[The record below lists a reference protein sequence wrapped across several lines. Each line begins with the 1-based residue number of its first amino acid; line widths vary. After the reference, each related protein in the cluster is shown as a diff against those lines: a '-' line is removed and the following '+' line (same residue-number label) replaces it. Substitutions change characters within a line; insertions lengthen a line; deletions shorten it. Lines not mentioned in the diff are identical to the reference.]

1 MFTRNDSAEKRSL
14 LEKPNVADTNQNEGV
29 GSGAKSET
37 NVVGGSLDAATLGA
51 AAAGGTTS
59 GAGRGGSA
67 VPTMGPPSDR
77 ALAGKSVLVDE
88 ASDLVLHSSRLGAAF
103 YGSTEISHDR
113 PQHDR
118 SKVPHKVPYLSLYR
132 YATGLDWFLL
142 IFGALGAVVQ
152 GSGWPVLYLF
162 LGIMLDDFITF
173 NTANLTQVDVDNVTM
188 HTTRTLLQFV
198 PSINNNEEV
207 IVVSDQ
213 FELGVEESCIR
224 FALVGLAVMI
234 SSYIQ
239 TASFGL
245 TGERQTNRL
254 RKAFFHSILH
264 QEISWFD
271 FHQTGEI
278 TSKLSDDIEKVK
290 SGYGEN
296 VGIFLQFLGQII
308 AGFILAFTTSWE
320 LTLVIMAVLPVLVI
334 SSGFMA
340 HVISVMTKQE
350 MKAYSQAGGV
360 AEEVLSCIR
369 TVTAFGGQKKE
380 LERYEKELL
389 TAKAAGIKKG
399 ITSGLGIGMS
409 YLFYSCTYALSLWY
423 GPKMVSEGRIT
434 GGDVVTV
441 FFCIWS
447 GSASIGNLTPSI
459 HAIASARG
467 SAVAIYDVIDSEPE
481 IDKRKDKGM
490 KPKSVEGHLEFRHVR
505 FSYPIRQDV
514 PVLRDLSMKVNSGQ
528 RVALVGS
535 SGCGKSTIVKLLLR
549 FYSHTSGEICIDGID
564 IRDLNVTWLRENI
577 GVVSQ
582 EPTLFNCSIKQ
593 NIEYG
598 HEGVSDAEIV
608 EAAKKANAHQFIS
621 SLPKGY
627 DTVVGERGAQLSGG
641 QKQRVAIARALVRN
655 PRILLLDEAT
665 SALDSESEKLVQ
677 EALDKAQEGRTTLV
691 IAHRLSTV
699 QNADLIIVIKEGHVA
714 ESGNHKELMN
724 KESIYRQL
732 VTLQMFKKRDDFIS
746 DDDARSL
753 GRQSSLNESVPSSPS
768 SDSVKYS
775 SANDELIVSLNGNGK
790 LHMEEEE
797 IPSKGK
803 KKNKKRKK
811 EKSKTSV
818 PELSYRDILRLNAPE
833 CHYIIIGCIFAAF
846 LGAALPTL
854 AILLTEIIRIFS
866 LPPKEIPAAAS
877 FWSLMFIVLGVV
889 RAVSIFISMLMFSIS
904 GELLTLRLRKK
915 AFWAILRQ
923 DAAWFDE
930 PHHNTG
936 SLANVLATDASNV
949 QGATG
954 LRIST
959 LIHEFVTVLIAV
971 IIAFV
976 YGWQLALFTMCAVP
990 LMTLWG
996 RIQMAMLTGTQ
1007 KQDSHLL
1014 QEASKIASEAVE
1026 NITTVSSL
1034 MLEERIYHFYCE
1046 KLREPLKKI
1055 QKHKFFFAFAVCCSQ
1070 ASVFFL
1076 FAAAFR
1082 FGGHL
1087 VAIGQMS
1094 SDAMF
1099 KVIIVITYAGIALG
1113 QAAAFMPDFSKAKLS
1128 AAKLVNLI
1136 ALKPPIDNY
1145 STEGLKPN
1153 KIDGYIKCNNL
1164 TFRYPNRPGST
1175 ILDNLNLNIKP
1186 GQTMALVGES
1196 GCGKSTMVALMERF
1210 YDPNFGCIQL
1220 DGNDLRELNI
1230 GWLRSNMSIVSQE
1243 PVLFACSVRD
1253 NIAYGVEEDLPQEE
1267 VERVAK
1273 MANIHDFIVS
1283 LPLGYDTLVG
1293 EKGAQLSGG
1302 QKQRVAIARALARNP
1317 RILLFDEAT
1326 SALDTESEQ
1335 IVQTALDNA
1344 MEGRTS
1350 IVVAQRLNTIQNSDQ
1365 IAVIRDGNIVEQ
1377 GRHQELVSRK
1387 GHYYTLTMGQHS

>member
-1 MFTRNDSAEKRSL
+1 MFARDDNAERRSL
-14 LEKPNVADTNQNEGV
+14 LEKHNGGVKNQHEGV
-29 GSGAKSET
+29 GTGTKSE
-37 NVVGGSLDAATLGA
+37 NVDVVGGSLDPASLGA
-51 AAAGGTTS
+51 AAGS
-59 GAGRGGSA
+59 DGGSGSAVA

-88 ASDLVLHSSRLGAAF
+88 ASDLVIHSSRLTAAL
-103 YGSTEISHDR
+103 YGSQRPDR
-113 PQHDR
+113 PQQNR
-118 SKVPHKVPYLSLYR
+118 TKVPQKVPFLSLYR
-132 YATGLDWFLL
+132 YATEQDWLL
-142 IFGALGAVVQ
+142 LVLGAVAALAN
-152 GSGWPVLYLF
+152 GSAWPILYLF
-162 LGIMLDDFITF
+162 LGLMLDDFIMF
-173 NTANLTQVDVDNVTM
+173 NTANVTLTDFDNATM
-188 HTTRTLLQFV
+188 HTTRTLLQF
-198 PSINNNEEV
+198 PSGANEDV
-207 IVVSDQ
+207 LIVSDT
-213 FELGVEESCIR
+213 FEQGVQESCIR
-224 FALVGLAVMI
+224 FALVGLSVMI

-254 RKAFFHSILH
+254 RKAFFHAILH

-278 TSKLSDDIEKVK
+278 TSKLSDDVEKVK

-308 AGFILAFTTSWE
+308 AGFILAFSVSWE
-320 LTLVIMAVLPVLVI
+320 LTIVIMAVLPVLVL

-340 HVISVMTKQE
+340 HVISVMTTQE
-350 MKAYSQAGGV
+350 MQAYSQAGGV

-369 TVTAFGGQKKE
+369 TVMAFGGQKKE

-423 GPKMVSEGRIT
+423 GPKMVSEGRIS

-447 GSASIGNLTPSI
+447 GSASIGNLTPSV

-467 SAVAIYDVIDSEPE
+467 AAVAIYDVIDSEPE

-490 KPKSVEGHLEFRHVR
+490 KPKSIEGNIEFRNVR

-528 RVALVGS
+528 RVAVVGS
-535 SGCGKSTIVKLLLR
+535 SGCGKSTMVKLLLR
-549 FYSHTSGEICIDGID
+549 FYNHASGEICIDGID

-582 EPTLFNCSIKQ
+582 EPTLFNCSIRQ
-593 NIEYG
+593 NIEFG
-598 HEGVSDAEIV
+598 HEGVSDAEIE

-627 DTVVGERGAQLSGG
+627 DTTVGERGAQLSGG

-699 QNADLIIVIKEGHVA
+699 QNADLIFVMKEGHVA

-724 KESIYRQL
+724 RESIYRQL
-732 VTLQMFKKRDDFIS
+732 VTLQMFKKQDESILS
-746 DDDARSL
+746 DDDVRSL
-753 GRQSSLNESVPSSPS
+753 GRQSSLNDSVPSSPS

-775 SANDELIVSLNGNGK
+775 SVNDELIVPVNGNGK
-790 LHMEEEE
+790 VHMGEEE
-797 IPSKGK
+797 PSIKTK
-803 KKNKKRKK
+803 KKNKKHKK
-811 EKSKTSV
+811 EKTFTSV
-818 PELSYRDILRLNAPE
+818 PKLSYWDILRLNKPE

-866 LPPKEIPAAAS
+866 LPPDEMVAAAS

-889 RAVSIFISMLMFSIS
+889 RAVSIFVSMLMFSIS

-930 PHHNTG
+930 PEHNTG

-959 LIHEFVTVLIAV
+959 LMHEFVTVLIAV
-971 IIAFV
+971 IIAFI
-976 YGWQLALFTMCAVP
+976 YGWQLALFTLCAVP
-990 LMTLWG
+990 LMTFWG

-1014 QEASKIASEAVE
+1014 QEASEIASEAIE

-1034 MLEERIYHFYCE
+1034 NLEERIYHFYCE

-1076 FAAAFR
+1076 FAGAFR

-1113 QAAAFMPDFSKAKLS
+1113 QAAAFMPDFSKAKMS
-1128 AAKLVNLI
+1128 AAKLITLI
-1136 ALKPPIDNY
+1136 GLKPTIDNY
-1145 STEGLKPN
+1145 STEGLKPL
-1153 KIDGYIKCNNL
+1153 KIDGAIKCNNL

-1175 ILDNLNLNIKP
+1175 ILDSLNLNIKP
-1186 GQTMALVGES
+1186 GHTMALVGES

-1210 YDPNFGCIQL
+1210 YDPNCGSIQL
-1220 DGNDLRELNI
+1220 DGNDLRDLNI

-1243 PVLFACSVRD
+1243 PVLFACSIRD
-1253 NIAYGVEEDLPQEE
+1253 NIAYGVEDELPQDE

-1273 MANIHDFIVS
+1273 MANIHDFIIS

-1335 IVQTALDNA
+1335 IVQNALDNA
-1344 MEGRTS
+1344 MDGRTS

>member
-1 MFTRNDSAEKRSL
+1 MTTSTVKNTYQPMTANANGATKNGRADHSTYSVAIKDKKRS
-14 LEKPNVADTNQNEGV
+14 
-29 GSGAKSET
+29 ET
-37 NVVGGSLDAATLGA
+37 
-51 AAAGGTTS
+51 
-59 GAGRGGSA
+59 
-67 VPTMGPPSDR
+67 
-77 ALAGKSVLVDE
+77 KK
-88 ASDLVLHSSRLGAAF
+88 
-103 YGSTEISHDR
+103 
-113 PQHDR
+113 
-118 SKVPHKVPYLSLYR
+118 SKVPRKVPFLHLYR
-132 YATGLDWFLL
+132 YATLLDWLL
-142 IFGALGAVVQ
+142 LVLGALGALAQ
-152 GSGWPVLYLF
+152 GSGWPILYLF
-162 LGIMLDDFITF
+162 LGIMLDDFIMF
-173 NTANLTQVDVDNVTM
+173 DTANITAATDSENLTGFY
-188 HTTRTLLQFV
+188 TTRTLLQAV
-198 PSINNNEEV
+198 QPANEEV
-207 IVVSDQ
+207 IVVSSE
-213 FELGVEESCIR
+213 FEHGVEESCIR

-254 RKAFFHSILH
+254 RKAFFHAILH

-271 FHQTGEI
+271 FHQTGEL

-308 AGFILAFTTSWE
+308 AGFILAFISSWE

-340 HVISVMTKQE
+340 HVISVMTTQE
-350 MKAYSQAGGV
+350 LKAYSQAGGV

-369 TVTAFGGQKKE
+369 TVMAFGGQKKE
-380 LERYEKELL
+380 LARYEKELQ
-389 TAKAAGIKKG
+389 TAKSAGIKKG
-399 ITSGLGIGMS
+399 ITSGVGIGLS

-447 GSASIGNLTPSI
+447 GSSSIGNLTPSI

-467 SAVAIYDVIDSEPE
+467 AAVAIYDVINSEPE
-481 IDKRKDKGM
+481 IDKRKDKGL
-490 KPKSVEGHLEFRHVR
+490 KPKTIEGDIDFRKVR

-514 PVLRDLSMKVNSGQ
+514 PVLRDLSMSIKSGQ

-549 FYSHTSGEICIDGID
+549 FYSNTAGHVCVDGID

-582 EPTLFNCSIKQ
+582 EPNLFNCSIRQ

-598 HEGVSDAEIV
+598 HEDVSEAEII
-608 EAAKKANAHQFIS
+608 EASKKANAHQFIS
-621 SLPKGY
+621 SLPMGY
-627 DTVVGERGAQLSGG
+627 DTLVGERGAQLSGG

-677 EALDKAQEGRTTLV
+677 DALDKAQEGRTTLV

-699 QNADLIIVIKEGHVA
+699 QNADVIFVVKEGRIV
-714 ESGNHKELMN
+714 EKGNHKELMAT
-724 KESIYRQL
+724 ESIYRQL
-732 VTLQMFKKRDDFIS
+732 VTLQMFKTADDSIIS
-746 DDDARSL
+746 DDDIKSV
-753 GRQSSLNESVPSSPS
+753 GRQSSVNESLPSSPT
-768 SDSVKYS
+768 SDSVKYFTT
-775 SANDELIVSLNGNGK
+775 NDELIVLNGNG
-790 LHMEEEE
+790 LSHHEEEE
-797 IPSKGK
+797 AVIEGK
-803 KKNKKRKK
+803 KKKQKRRRKK
-811 EKSKTSV
+811 KQKSRTNV
-818 PELSYRDILRLNAPE
+818 PMLSYRDILKLNAPE

-866 LPPKEIPAAAS
+866 LPPSEMPAAAS

-889 RAVSIFISMLMFSIS
+889 RAVSIFISMLMFSLS
-904 GELLTLRLRKK
+904 GEQLTLRLRKQ
-915 AFWAILRQ
+915 AFWSMLRQ

-930 PHHNTG
+930 PSHDTG
-936 SLANVLATDASNV
+936 SLANLLATDASNV

-959 LIHEFVTVLIAV
+959 VIHECVTV
-971 IIAFV
+971 IIALVIAFI
-976 YGWQLALFTMCAVP
+976 YGWQLALFTVCAVP

-1007 KQDSHLL
+1007 KQDNQLL
-1014 QEASKIASEAVE
+1014 QEASKIASEAIE

-1034 MLEERIYHFYCE
+1034 MLEERMYQAYCT

-1087 VAIGQMS
+1087 VAIGEMS

-1113 QAAAFMPDFSKAKLS
+1113 QAAAFMPDFSKAKMS
-1128 AAKLVNLI
+1128 AAKLVTLI
-1136 ALKPPIDNY
+1136 NLKPPIDNY
-1145 STEGLKPN
+1145 STEGLKPK
-1153 KIDGYIKCNNL
+1153 KIDGSIKCSDL
-1164 TFRYPNRPGST
+1164 TFRYPNRPGT
-1175 ILDNLNLNIKP
+1175 TVLDGLNLNIKP
-1186 GQTMALVGES
+1186 GQTVALVGES
-1196 GCGKSTMVALMERF
+1196 GCGKSTMVSLMERF
-1210 YDPNFGCIQL
+1210 YDPNFGSIQL
-1220 DGNDLRELNI
+1220 DGNDLRNLNV
-1230 GWLRSNMSIVSQE
+1230 GWLRSSMSIVSQE
-1243 PVLFACSVRD
+1243 PVLFACSIRD
-1253 NIAYGVEEDLPQEE
+1253 NISYSVEESLSQEE
-1267 VERVAK
+1267 VENAAK

-1283 LPLGYDTLVG
+1283 LPQGYDTLVG
-1293 EKGAQLSGG
+1293 EKGTQLSGG

-1335 IVQTALDNA
+1335 VVQNALDNA
-1344 MEGRTS
+1344 MRGRTS
-1350 IVVAQRLNTIQNSDQ
+1350 IVVAQRLNTIQNADQ
-1365 IAVIRDGNIVEQ
+1365 IAVIRDGVIVEQ
-1377 GRHQELVSRK
+1377 GRHHELVQRK
-1387 GHYYTLTMGQHS
+1387 GHYYTLTMGQQS